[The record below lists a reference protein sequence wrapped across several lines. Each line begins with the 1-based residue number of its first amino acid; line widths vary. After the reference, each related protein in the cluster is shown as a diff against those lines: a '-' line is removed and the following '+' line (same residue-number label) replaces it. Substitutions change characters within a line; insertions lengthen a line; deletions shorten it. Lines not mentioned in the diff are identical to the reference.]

1 MDHKQ
6 QTPRATKIENPNI
19 TQPHALVANHN
30 NNNNNNRIVA
40 LRPTKSL
47 TGCACWPS
55 NVVKASAAPAT
66 VFYDY
71 CCCCW
76 CYLYCCNNNCCIV
89 DVRLLHFGLLM
100 DGTAGARTAK
110 SVTTIKWLQQWFEY
124 NVATQQQRRQT
135 EIYTR
140 IGNEVA
146 ARTICTQFW
155 HATGEA
161 SVWNLVQRTFW
172 GKCNCC
178 A

>member
-6 QTPRATKIENPNI
+6 QTPRAMKIENPNI

-40 LRPTKSL
+40 LRLTKSL

-100 DGTAGARTAK
+100 DGTAGPRTAK
-110 SVTTIKWLQQWFEY
+110 SVTTTKRLQQWFEY
-124 NVATQQQRRQT
+124 NVATKQRSNSGDKRKFIRELVTKSLHAQFAHSFGMQLGRQVF
-135 EIYTR
+135 EI
-140 IGNEVA
+140 
-146 ARTICTQFW
+146 
-155 HATGEA
+155 
-161 SVWNLVQRTFW
+161 
-172 GKCNCC
+172 
-178 A
+178 